1 MKTQMRIAK
10 RDNTELFA
18 TSDTAAVPREF
29 ETVRV
34 MGVGTYRVVEDG
46 VWWVFL
52 PGTDEVRVTVIVEEW
67 EPLVYDELLDDEDD
81 TG

>member
-18 TSDTAAVPREF
+18 TSDTTVVPREF

-34 MGVGTYRVVEDG
+34 MGVGSYRVAEDG

-52 PGTDEVRVTVIVEEW
+52 PGADEVRVTVVVDEW
-67 EPLVYDELLDDEDD
+67 EPLVDEEDES
-81 TG
+81 

>member
-1 MKTQMRIAK
+1 MTMLTQLRIAK

-18 TSDTAAVPREF
+18 TRDATTVPREY

-34 MGVGTYRVVEDG
+34 MGMGTYRVVEDG

-52 PGTDEVRVTVIVEEW
+52 PGSDEVRVTVIVEEW
-67 EPLVYDELLDDEDD
+67 EPLIDEEDES
-81 TG
+81 